1 VMAMRYGGLGAAC
14 IWLALNAGYVAIML
28 RLMHQRLLPGQLGA
42 WLGRDFGAPFA
53 AAFAAAGLC
62 KLLIPAGS
70 SLAAL
75 IGIAAA
81 MASATLAAGWAASEL
96 RPYFASALRLR

>member
-1 VMAMRYGGLGAAC
+1 M
-14 IWLALNAGYVAIML
+14 ALNVGYVAIML

-42 WLGRDFGAPFA
+42 WLGRDFGAPLA

-62 KLLIPAGS
+62 KLLIPAGG

-81 MASATLAAGWAASEL
+81 MGSAVLAAGWAASDL
-96 RPYFASALRLR
+96 RPHFTRALRVR